1 MVDTDYKK
9 MDEAYRKAIAKYL
22 DQRARKD
29 EYLAAAL
36 EKPGKTLDGV
46 VSYIR
51 GQAKKQ
57 QKNGVAI
64 IPDEEVYEWAVHY
77 ILEDS
82 LECESKEKEEKLTSE
97 SETKKAPAPERRKK
111 KTIAQEVSEQL
122 LLDF

>member
-22 DQRARKD
+22 NQRAKKD

-57 QKNGVAI
+57 QENGVAI
-64 IPDEEVYEWAVHY
+64 IPDEEVYEWAIHY

-82 LECESKEKEEKLTSE
+82 LEC
-97 SETKKAPAPERRKK
+97 ETKKAPAPERRKK

-122 LLDF
+122 LLDL

>member
-22 DQRARKD
+22 SQRAGKD

-36 EKPGKTLDGV
+36 GKPGKTLDGV

-82 LECESKEKEEKLTSE
+82 LECESKEKEEKLSSE
-97 SETKKAPAPERRKK
+97 SETKKALTPERRKK